1 MVIELQ
7 GEMEAHT
14 RSALKNLK
22 DELNVDF
29 ISSRSPSPHI
39 TLESGFHSDSNSLER
54 LLRDIMKQ
62 SNSFYINGN
71 GLGVFVSKTPV
82 VHIRWQHNERLLN
95 LKQTLSNAL
104 QRAFERNEIT
114 EFKKNIDW
122 VAKTTL
128 AFQDSSY
135 ENLYFILNTLQ
146 SNHFNMEML
155 IDGICLYEYSIEEG
169 HEKKLAFFPFAH

>member
-7 GEMEAHT
+7 GEMEAHA

-29 ISSRSPSPHI
+29 ISSGSPSPHI
-39 TLESGFHSDSNSLER
+39 TLESGFHGDSTSLER
-54 LLRDIMKQ
+54 LLRDIAKQ
-62 SNSFYINGN
+62 SNSFYINGK

-82 VHIRWQHNERLLN
+82 VHIRWQLNERFLI
-95 LKQTLSNAL
+95 LKQILSNSL
-104 QRAFERNEIT
+104 QGAFERHEIT

-169 HEKKLAFFPFAH
+169 DQKLAFFPFAH